1 MYITLCILLHCISQE
16 ELKIAYLLESIDVEE
31 EMRKQDQELKS
42 KLKEVVLHKVRK
54 LEDCGMSKWKLCLSI
69 F

>member
-1 MYITLCILLHCISQE
+1 MYIMLCILLHCISQE

-31 EMRKQDQELKS
+31 EMTKQEQELKS
-42 KLKEVVLHKVRK
+42 KLKEMVVHKVRK
-54 LEDCGMSKWKLCLSI
+54 LEDGGMSKWKLCPSI

>member
-16 ELKIAYLLESIDVEE
+16 ELKIATLLESIDVEE
-31 EMRKQDQELKS
+31 EMTKQEQELKS
-42 KLKEVVLHKVRK
+42 KLKEMMVHKVRK
-54 LEDCGMSKWKLCLSI
+54 LEDGRMSKWKLCPSI